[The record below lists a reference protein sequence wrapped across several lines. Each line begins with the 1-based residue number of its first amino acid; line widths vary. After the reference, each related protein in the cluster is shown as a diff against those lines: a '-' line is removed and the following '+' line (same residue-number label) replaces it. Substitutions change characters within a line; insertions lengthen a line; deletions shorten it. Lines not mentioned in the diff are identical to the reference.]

1 MLRPNNYVHK
11 EMRYVMKR
19 EITLTING
27 EDHKVEV
34 ENRRTLLDVLREDLH
49 LLGTKKMC
57 DMGECGSCTV
67 LLDGK
72 AVNACLVLAVDAR
85 GKKIETIEGVARE
98 GRLHPIQEAFVAR
111 GAVQCGFCSP
121 GIIMTTKAFL
131 KKNPH
136 PSEAEAKTA
145 IAGNLCRC
153 TGYVRIVEAI
163 LSAADS
169 MKE

>member
-1 MLRPNNYVHK
+1 LLRPNNYVHK

-19 EITLTING
+19 EITLKING

-136 PSEAEAKTA
+136 PTEEEAKTA

>member
-1 MLRPNNYVHK
+1 
-11 EMRYVMKR
+11 MKR

-27 EDHKVEV
+27 EDLQVEV

-57 DMGECGSCTV
+57 DKGECGSCTV

-72 AVNACLVLAVDAR
+72 AVNACLILAVDAR
-85 GKKIETIEGVARE
+85 GKKIETIEGVAQE
-98 GRLHPIQEAFVAR
+98 GRLHPIQEAFVAK

-121 GIIMTTKAFL
+121 GMIMTTKAFL
-131 KKNPH
+131 QKNPH
-136 PSEAEAKTA
+136 PTEEEAKTA

-153 TGYVRIVEAI
+153 TGYVRIVDAI
-163 LSAADS
+163 LSAAES
-169 MKE
+169 LKE

>member
-1 MLRPNNYVHK
+1 
-11 EMRYVMKR
+11 MKR

-34 ENRRTLLDVLREDLH
+34 ENRRTLLDVLREDIR

-57 DMGECGSCTV
+57 DKGECGSCTV

-72 AVNACLVLAVDAR
+72 AVNACLTLAVDAL
-85 GKKIETIEGVARE
+85 GKKIETIEGVAQE
-98 GRLHPIQEAFVAR
+98 GRLHPIQEAFVAK

-121 GIIMTTKAFL
+121 GMIMTTKAFL
-131 KKNPH
+131 QKNPH
-136 PSEAEAKTA
+136 PTEEEAKTA

-153 TGYVRIVEAI
+153 TGYVRIVDAI
-163 LSAADS
+163 LWAADS
-169 MKE
+169 LKE

>member
-1 MLRPNNYVHK
+1 
-11 EMRYVMKR
+11 MK
-19 EITLTING
+19 LMVNG
-27 EDHKVEV
+27 QEHEVDVEEDMP
-34 ENRRTLLDVLREDLH
+34 LLWVLRDE
-49 LLGTKKMC
+49 LGITGLKY
-57 DMGECGSCTV
+57 GCGIAQCGACTV